1 MLHIVR
7 TPDLGTD
14 EAEVIELLVKVGQSI
29 SVDTPLVLLE
39 SAKASM
45 EVPSPIAGVV
55 KEISIALGAKVAE
68 GTVLLSVEI
77 ADSEQKTQAVI
88 AEVVPETLIEPK
100 PAPIE
105 VTTTLS
111 AQAPTVLKQPEPV
124 LNEPLPK
131 QQVVHCG
138 PAVRRLARELG
149 VDLLQVQG
157 SAAKGRIVKEDVHA
171 FVKTALTT
179 PKSEPVVAKTT
190 SLGLPILPSID
201 FSKWGEVEFKEL
213 TKIQKLSAQNLHR
226 AWLHIPHVTQF
237 DEADISDLEAFRV
250 AQKDA
255 LKVQGISLTLLSFL
269 VKACAY
275 VLKQYPK
282 FNASLSENG
291 EQLILKKYI
300 HIGVAVDT
308 PNGLIVPV
316 IRHADTKSISAIA
329 KELGELS
336 AKARDKKLTPAE
348 MQGASFSISSL
359 GGIGGTAFTP
369 IVNWPEVAILGVSRA
384 SQKPVWNGQNFVPR
398 LMLPLSL
405 SYDHRVVDGA
415 DGARF
420 VSALGQVLADIRKV
434 LL

>member
-124 LNEPLPK
+124 LNEPLHK

-157 SAAKGRIVKEDVHA
+157 SAAKGRIVKEDVHS

-190 SLGLPILPSID
+190 GLGLPILPSID

-255 LKVQGISLTLLSFL
+255 LKAQGISLTLLSFL

-308 PNGLIVPV
+308 PNGLVVPV

-384 SQKPVWNGQNFVPR
+384 SQKPVWSGQSFVPR

>member
-105 VTTTLS
+105 VRTTLS

-124 LNEPLPK
+124 PNEPLPK

-308 PNGLIVPV
+308 PNGLVVPV

-384 SQKPVWNGQNFVPR
+384 GQKPVWNGQSFVPR